1 MRPLNSS
8 KLQLVSFFLTISRRG
23 SRLVSVALWLGEEI
37 LIQNTKEN
45 VLVREP
51 ESCMRGKRDEQ
62 TEDGVYEEERDQEQA
77 VCSNTDHNPH
87 FSNDILTFSPIL
99 LACISYTKEF
109 HCDIS
114 IYVYNGPL
122 SNSPIFP
129 SPAVPLLPS

>member
-51 ESCMRGKRDEQ
+51 ESCMRR
-62 TEDGVYEEERDQEQA
+62 EE
-77 VCSNTDHNPH
+77 
-87 FSNDILTFSPIL
+87 
-99 LACISYTKEF
+99 
-109 HCDIS
+109 
-114 IYVYNGPL
+114 G
-122 SNSPIFP
+122 
-129 SPAVPLLPS
+129 